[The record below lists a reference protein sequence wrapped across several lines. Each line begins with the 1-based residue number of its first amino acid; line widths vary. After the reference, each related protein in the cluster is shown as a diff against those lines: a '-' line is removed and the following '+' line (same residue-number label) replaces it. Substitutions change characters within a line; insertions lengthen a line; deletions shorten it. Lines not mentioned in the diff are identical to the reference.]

1 MKKKQIAVLLS
12 AAMLTGTVL
21 APGQTNTAAAATAAK
36 IRTNKTKVTVAAGK
50 TVAVTVKNT
59 GSKKIKATVSDKK
72 IATAKVVKK
81 KIKIA
86 GKKAGK
92 TKVTLTA
99 KGMKKCEV
107 NVTVKGQTVNT
118 VVTNTPAATK
128 QPATSPA
135 AKPQASAGA
144 GNLPVVSGQP
154 ASTSNPKENTL
165 KIWQKLLDDG
175 VIVVKNGVLTDGW
188 EDVPSELVI
197 PDGAVTS
204 IGEGAFMDC
213 DNLTKI
219 TIPDS
224 VTSIGDQAFYCCSKL
239 KSVVLPDSV
248 TSIGDETFY
257 WCFNLKSV
265 VLPGNLKSIG
275 EYAFSDTA
283 IELSLIHI

>member
-1 MKKKQIAVLLS
+1 MRKMKKKQIAVLLS

-107 NVTVKGQTVNT
+107 TGYFERTSLLYRNKREWRCCDSGWSQVNLWKG
-118 VVTNTPAATK
+118 
-128 QPATSPA
+128 
-135 AKPQASAGA
+135 
-144 GNLPVVSGQP
+144 
-154 ASTSNPKENTL
+154 
-165 KIWQKLLDDG
+165 I
-175 VIVVKNGVLTDGW
+175 
-188 EDVPSELVI
+188 
-197 PDGAVTS
+197 
-204 IGEGAFMDC
+204 
-213 DNLTKI
+213 
-219 TIPDS
+219 
-224 VTSIGDQAFYCCSKL
+224 
-239 KSVVLPDSV
+239 
-248 TSIGDETFY
+248 
-257 WCFNLKSV
+257 
-265 VLPGNLKSIG
+265 
-275 EYAFSDTA
+275 
-283 IELSLIHI
+283 